1 MGFSVRSVRTTDHF
15 VPKRVGFRLREFA
28 VAVYQLNVNNAQWTT
43 QKASLWLGDGWRE
56 FIAACNK
63 ITRKNTKKVFLEGFR

>member
-1 MGFSVRSVRTTDHF
+1 MYEEARKSLILGC
-15 VPKRVGFRLREFA
+15 EFGD
-28 VAVYQLNVNNAQWTT
+28 VNNAQWTT
-43 QKASLWLGDGWRE
+43 QKASPWLGDGWRE